1 MVSETQVTFTKMRM
15 NQQTKIKFML
25 EHIAHMDD
33 LIKDNIDEALLGAS
47 LRDIKFI
54 LERQMRAIQERKGLA
69 R

>member
-1 MVSETQVTFTKMRM
+1 MKM

-25 EHIAHMDD
+25 EHIAHIDD
-33 LIKDNIDEALLGAS
+33 LIKDNIDEALLCAS

-54 LERQMRAIQERKGLA
+54 LDRQMRAIEERKGLA

>member
-1 MVSETQVTFTKMRM
+1 MKM

-25 EHIAHMDD
+25 ENIAHIDD
-33 LIKDNIDEALLGAS
+33 LIKDNIDEALLSAS

-54 LERQMRAIQERKGLA
+54 LDRQMKVIQERKGLA